1 MHARK
6 IDSFEALIEQ
16 DKKAAKILIE
26 LAQNVEPVKIE
37 GRNIAIFG
45 LTSTGK
51 STLVNSLMGKKV
63 AATGRGETTTE
74 IQAYPREQF
83 TIWDVPGRNDE
94 TFHMTMEYIS
104 ISFFKG
110 LTIRLITIQC
120 TVKESSSTMKFLD
133 ELGLDYDII
142 VNKFDTVDEDER
154 DIFRE
159 QIHREIREL
168 GLKNVNKVFFV
179 SAKHQ
184 QMFPDW
190 ITMVDYLTNAQ

>member
-1 MHARK
+1 
-6 IDSFEALIEQ
+6 
-16 DKKAAKILIE
+16 
-26 LAQNVEPVKIE
+26 
-37 GRNIAIFG
+37 
-45 LTSTGK
+45 
-51 STLVNSLMGKKV
+51 
-63 AATGRGETTTE
+63 
-74 IQAYPREQF
+74 
-83 TIWDVPGRNDE
+83 
-94 TFHMTMEYIS
+94 
-104 ISFFKG
+104 
-110 LTIRLITIQC
+110 QC

>member
-1 MHARK
+1 
-6 IDSFEALIEQ
+6 
-16 DKKAAKILIE
+16 
-26 LAQNVEPVKIE
+26 
-37 GRNIAIFG
+37 
-45 LTSTGK
+45 
-51 STLVNSLMGKKV
+51 MGKKV